1 MLLQTREALVSAMQ
15 NRLVPEFLFFWG
27 HQKSKDGSMT
37 RSCLSQ
43 WWQSGFTIEGTH
55 YATAEHYMMAEKARL
70 FGDEGIISSI
80 LHAETPKEAKA
91 LGRKISGFDE
101 AKWLEQRVSIVT
113 RGNYAKFSQNA
124 ALQRFLMG
132 TGDRILVEASPVD
145 PIWGIGLAEDDPKA
159 KIPSQWNGLNLLGFA
174 LMTVREQLRS
184 ALAE

>member
-1 MLLQTREALVSAMQ
+1 
-15 NRLVPEFLFFWG
+15 
-27 HQKSKDGSMT
+27 
-37 RSCLSQ
+37 
-43 WWQSGFTIEGTH
+43 
-55 YATAEHYMMAEKARL
+55 MMAEKARL

-145 PIWGIGLAEDDPKA
+145 PI
-159 KIPSQWNGLNLLGFA
+159 
-174 LMTVREQLRS
+174 
-184 ALAE
+184 